1 MRSIFIRTSALLSVL
16 ANDIQTSTDGK
27 AGARM
32 TGMTGMTGMTV
43 DKNQSIRY
51 PAF

>member
-32 TGMTGMTGMTV
+32 T
-43 DKNQSIRY
+43 DDRDDRDDRDDS
-51 PAF
+51 